1 MNKLVNRSRT
11 FLKRNGST
19 ILTCV
24 GGAGVIATTVLA
36 VKATPKA
43 LALLEEAKEEKGD
56 DLTALETVAVAG
68 PVYIPAAITGVS
80 TLACIFGANIL
91 NKRQQAG
98 LMSAYALLDSSY
110 KEYKNKV
117 GELYGEEADLRVRE
131 EIAKDMYEEDTE
143 FDDGLELFFDNYS
156 MRYFRTTA
164 EKVQRAE
171 YEINR
176 TLNMRDWA
184 SLNEFYEFL
193 GIPGVEGGEEVGW
206 SIGGNLAC
214 YWQSWIDFDHDK
226 VPMEDG
232 MECRIITMRVEPY
245 PDYYDYC

>member
-1 MNKLVNRSRT
+1 MV
-11 FLKRNGST
+11 
-19 ILTCV
+19 
-24 GGAGVIATTVLA
+24 ATTVLA

-43 LALLEEAKEEKGD
+43 LGLLEEAKEEKGE
-56 DLTALETVAVAG
+56 DLTPLETVAVAG
-68 PVYIPAAITGVS
+68 PVYIPSIVVGVS
-80 TLACIFGANIL
+80 TLACIFGANVL

-110 KEYKNKV
+110 KEYRQKTT
-117 GELYGEEADLRVRE
+117 ELYGEEASARIRE
-131 EIAKDMYEEDTE
+131 EIAKDKYEDEDTE
-143 FDDGLELFFDNYS
+143 VYDDLELFFDNYS
-156 MRYFRTTA
+156 MRYFRSTTT
-164 EKVQRAE
+164 KVQRAE

-226 VPMEDG
+226 VFMEDG

>member
-232 MECRIITMRVEPY
+232 MECYIINSPFDPPSEY
-245 PDYYDYC
+245 F